1 MIHQT
6 PILHLPSN
14 TDMLSKFQR
23 LNVVPAAKFDWDRQ
37 QQSMRGKRPHWLG
50 SCHHGSTRDRFV
62 LSIERTLFRVLVH
75 CNVCRFT
82 RNDVFPA
89 RFFALQGKP
98 LGLSGSF
105 PVVQDFLEEIP
116 IRRQVKFYSMNWVL
130 GAVSDKSLSSN

>member
-23 LNVVPAAKFDWDRQ
+23 LNVVPAAKFNWDRQ

-75 CNVCRFT
+75 CSVCRFT
-82 RNDVFPA
+82 RNDVFSA
-89 RFFALQGKP
+89 HFFAMQGKP
-98 LGLSGSF
+98 VRLFGRAGFSG
-105 PVVQDFLEEIP
+105 EIP
-116 IRRQVKFYSMNWVL
+116 IRGKEKFRRSRYLVIK
-130 GAVSDKSLSSN
+130 GSL